1 MDDREVILKVEN
13 LSKQYRLGLVG
24 TGTLSHDFN
33 RWWHRIRGKEDP
45 YLKIGETNDRSTKGE
60 SEYVWALRDIN
71 FEVRR
76 GEVLGIIGKNGAGKS
91 TLLKILS
98 LVTSPTTGSIKTKG
112 RIASLLEVGTGFH
125 GEMTGRENIYLNGAI
140 LGMTKKE
147 ITAKIDE
154 IIEFS
159 GCERYID
166 TPVKRYSSG
175 MTVRLA
181 FAVAAFLEPDILI
194 VDEVLAVGDAEFQK
208 KAIGKMRDISSGE
221 GRTVLFVSHNLES
234 VRNICTKAL
243 LLSNGS
249 IIHNGS
255 VLDVIDQY
263 LNLTSTL
270 NHYKSW
276 SNQNY
281 NPIVQINFI
290 QAHNDKSENSVRFR
304 LDEKIGITIGY
315 NVLVQGYKIQSAL
328 NFYNSADVN
337 LFDSHESAN
346 DSISQVKNVGEYR
359 STVWIYK
366 NIFNEGIIKVGVAL
380 LTQDPFKVYFH
391 DKNALYLSLYEDFE
405 ISTTRG
411 EFKGKLPGLIRPK
424 LKWETKKYYV

>member
-98 LVTSPTTGSIKTKG
+98 RVTSPTTGSIKTKG

-208 KAIGKMRDISSGE
+208 KAIGKMQDISSGE
-221 GRTVLFVSHNLES
+221 GRTVLFVSHNMASVRKLCSRILLLKNGMVQKDGPPSLIIDLYNEIDYSMSGTRVEFNFENDLLFISHISIDKSSVSSLSFNYFEELKFCISYKSFVSKKSFVFILRIYNMLDEILFTTWDSDYLTDRQITKNEDQLLYCYVPSRIFKPGKYRVSFYVSIPGKELLFQSES
-234 VRNICTKAL
+234 VFVYQIAEE
-243 LLSNGS
+243 GH
-249 IIHNGS
+249 II
-255 VLDVIDQY
+255 
-263 LNLTSTL
+263 
-270 NHYKSW
+270 
-276 SNQNY
+276 NQNR
-281 NPIVQINFI
+281 Q
-290 QAHNDKSENSVRFR
+290 
-304 LDEKIGITIGY
+304 
-315 NVLVQGYKIQSAL
+315 
-328 NFYNSADVN
+328 
-337 LFDSHESAN
+337 
-346 DSISQVKNVGEYR
+346 
-359 STVWIYK
+359 
-366 NIFNEGIIKVGVAL
+366 GIISP
-380 LTQDPFKVYFH
+380 QFMW
-391 DKNALYLSLYEDFE
+391 EE
-405 ISTTRG
+405 IC
-411 EFKGKLPGLIRPK
+411 
-424 LKWETKKYYV
+424 V